1 VTTIHLVRHG
11 ETLANRIG
19 RFAGR
24 TDEPLTALGRKQARE
39 AAASLREAG
48 ISLIYTS
55 PVARARETAAI
66 MASILKIP
74 VEEEP
79 GLAEISIPPWD
90 GRLKS
95 DLERDPDSKYASW
108 KKDPS
113 VFSLPGAET
122 LADLQ
127 KRAMASVRV
136 ILERH
141 AAEAVA
147 AVSHLALIRVILLAV
162 EGKDLSFYRHI
173 HVPNAAPLALTWKD
187 ENYYV
192 QSGVIP

>member
-1 VTTIHLVRHG
+1 VTTIYLVRHG

-24 TDEPLTALGRKQARE
+24 TNEPLTALGRNQARE
-39 AAASLREAG
+39 AADSLREAG

-74 VEEEP
+74 VKEEP
-79 GLAEISIPPWD
+79 GLAEIFIPQWD

-95 DLERDPDSKYASW
+95 DLERDPDSSYESW
-108 KKDPS
+108 KKDPAG
-113 VFSLPGAET
+113 FSLPGAET

-127 KRAMASVRV
+127 KRAMASFHE
-136 ILERH
+136 ILDRH
-141 AAEAVA
+141 AAGSVA

-162 EGKDLSFYRHI
+162 EGKDLSFYRLI
-173 HVPNAAPLALTWKD
+173 QVPNATPLAVTWKN

-192 QSGVIP
+192 QSGEIP